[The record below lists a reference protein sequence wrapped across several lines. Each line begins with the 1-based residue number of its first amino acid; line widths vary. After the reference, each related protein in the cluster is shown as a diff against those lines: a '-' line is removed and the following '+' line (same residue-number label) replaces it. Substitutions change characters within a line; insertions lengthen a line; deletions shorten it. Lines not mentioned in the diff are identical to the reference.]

1 MSLNWMIKRLVE
13 RVPSGVLLLV
23 LDACRDNAADST
35 FKGGAGGGAGAASG
49 GLSAPVV
56 GASSVR
62 RDRCRLHCPRLR
74 DHHPYFTQPVLLLHL
89 FAASSAVPALPC
101 SNRHTPLLLLPNLLH
116 PLHAGDNLVAHL
128 GLGFPRPLVWA

>member
-23 LDACRDNAADST
+23 LDACRDNVADST

-49 GLSAPVV
+49 GLSAPVI

-62 RDRCRLHCPRLR
+62 RDRCRPHCPRLR
-74 DHHPYFTQPVLLLHL
+74 DHCPYFTQPVLLLHL
-89 FAASSAVPALPC
+89 IECSARSALFQSPPPPSSFLTSCTLLTPATILW
-101 SNRHTPLLLLPNLLH
+101 RT
-116 PLHAGDNLVAHL
+116 
-128 GLGFPRPLVWA
+128 LVWA

>member
-23 LDACRDNAADST
+23 LDACRDNVADST

-49 GLSAPVV
+49 GLSAPVI

-62 RDRCRLHCPRLR
+62 RDRCRPHCPRLR
-74 DHHPYFTQPVLLLHL
+74 DHCPYFTQPVLLWLHFSCVGCFLDCSARSAL
-89 FAASSAVPALPC
+89 FQSPPPPPPS
-101 SNRHTPLLLLPNLLH
+101 TPLVPS
-116 PLHAGDNLVAHL
+116 
-128 GLGFPRPLVWA
+128 